1 MYICYRTD
9 VPLLFTDYL
18 YFYEVEIL
26 NFSYVS
32 FCAEVQKN
40 AILACVLNCA
50 EIKQIMEKKI
60 LRGMCLKYFISKRQ
74 CK

>member
-1 MYICYRTD
+1 MYVCCRID

-32 FCAEVQKN
+32 FCVKVQKN

-50 EIKQIMEKKI
+50 EIKQIMEKKNTLWHVFKI
-60 LRGMCLKYFISKRQ
+60 FY
-74 CK
+74 